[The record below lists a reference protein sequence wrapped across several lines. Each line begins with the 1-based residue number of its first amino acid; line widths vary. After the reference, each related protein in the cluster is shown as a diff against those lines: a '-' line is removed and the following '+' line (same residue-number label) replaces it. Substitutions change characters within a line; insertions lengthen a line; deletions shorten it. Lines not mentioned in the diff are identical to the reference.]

1 MSVLLA
7 MTVFVVSH
15 IVVARSRIRP
25 WLIERIG
32 VRGYIAAYSLMSIA
46 LLGWVAATLLQTPRI
61 ALWPTPAWAYPFALT
76 VSAAAFAL
84 IGIGVVVPN
93 PLSVSFRKAGF
104 DAARPGVLR
113 WTRHPMLWGMTLWG
127 VAHLPANGDW
137 PSIALFGGAAAFG
150 LAGIAVRERGA
161 RARLGDDGWRRFRA
175 ARGAFVEP
183 AGSGVLFGL
192 LLWLAL
198 LVSHPALFGFDPLA
212 VVRGMAH

>member
-1 MSVLLA
+1 MSVVLA

-32 VRGYIAAYSLMSIA
+32 TRGYIAAYSLMSIA
-46 LLGWVAATLLQTPRI
+46 LLGWVAATLLQAPRI
-61 ALWPTPAWAYPFALT
+61 PLWPAFAWAYPFALVMT
-76 VSAAAFAL
+76 AVAFAL

-93 PLSVSFRKAGF
+93 PLSVSFRKTGF

-150 LAGIAVRERGA
+150 LAGIVVRERSARKWLGA
-161 RARLGDDGWRRFRA
+161 EGLRRL
-175 ARGAFVEP
+175 RGTRGGFAEP

-198 LVSHPALFGFDPLA
+198 LISHPFLFGFYPLA